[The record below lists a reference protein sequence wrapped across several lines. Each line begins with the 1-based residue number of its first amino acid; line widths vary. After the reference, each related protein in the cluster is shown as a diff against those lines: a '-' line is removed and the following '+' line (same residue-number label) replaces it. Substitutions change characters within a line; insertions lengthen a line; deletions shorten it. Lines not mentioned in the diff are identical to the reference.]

1 MSIAPMQV
9 LNRNEKYPSN
19 LRQPNEKWLSVPI
32 GSGNTLTLTNLQV
45 EIGTLLK
52 KNLNLPKYFT
62 ACMMPR
68 TGNPKPRRPQPPDS
82 PAHSPQNTSGPA
94 PLKREYGAAKYTNQ
108 ALKRSVKRGR
118 AKTRK
123 CGNIGTSSSQYDHE
137 MSEPSAQKHYPQ
149 TPSTHHGETP
159 TQSDGR
165 TESQTKHH

>member
-1 MSIAPMQV
+1 MSIAPMQF
-9 LNRNEKYPSN
+9 LKGGEESSSN
-19 LRQPNEKWLSVPI
+19 LRQPNEKWSNIPVD
-32 GSGNTLTLTNLQV
+32 SGDTLTLTNLQV

-62 ACMMPR
+62 ACMMLR
-68 TGNPKPRRPQPPDS
+68 TGNPTPGN

-123 CGNIGTSSSQYDHE
+123 CGSTGTSSSQHDHE
-137 MSEPSAQKHYPQ
+137 RSEPSAQKHYPQ
-149 TPSTHHGETP
+149 TPSTRHGETP

-165 TESQTKHH
+165 TESQTKHR